1 MTYRRSDS
9 PDFEPDAE
17 TDAAAADSDASAETV
32 TIEVTKTPP
41 ARVLRSSSKKSD
53 TVDNDADQKNNEG
66 EEGNSKKGR
75 RNKRKNTFSPKPQEK
90 RRHSRKTKGKSVS
103 FTLPPQR
110 SVHRDNVDEQCR
122 TLHITYK
129 RWEGTAEPKNQ
140 LHKSHIPFKS
150 SSMIP
155 TNQEVPD
162 NCILCPLKKYIR
174 DNWDMNRHYNAVHIP
189 NLICIDNTV
198 ALQCKCSDVR
208 SRGWEKDR
216 STRNSHYHC
225 TVCHWPRDRIPQ
237 LVNHMMSRH
246 KMPPS
251 SIRHLNKKK

>member
-9 PDFEPDAE
+9 PEFELDAE
-17 TDAAAADSDASAETV
+17 TDAAAADSDASTETV

-53 TVDNDADQKNNEG
+53 TIDNDTDENNNKA
-66 EEGNSKKGR
+66 EEGNSKKGKG
-75 RNKRKNTFSPKPQEK
+75 NKRKNTVSPKPQGK
-90 RRHSRKTKGKSVS
+90 CRCSRKNKGKSVS
-103 FTLPPQR
+103 FTLPLQR
-110 SVHRDNVDEQCR
+110 SVRRDNVDEQSR

-129 RWEGTAEPKNQ
+129 CWEGTAEEKNQ
-140 LHKSHIPFKS
+140 LHKSLIPFKK

-162 NCILCPLKKYIR
+162 NCMLCPLKKYIR

-189 NLICIDNTV
+189 NLIRIDNTV

-225 TVCHWPRDRIPQ
+225 TVCHWPRDHIPQ
-237 LVNHMMSRH
+237 LVNHMIRRH
-246 KMPPS
+246 NTPAS
-251 SIRHLNKKK
+251 SIHHLNKKK

>member
-17 TDAAAADSDASAETV
+17 TDAAAADSDESAETV

-75 RNKRKNTFSPKPQEK
+75 HNKRKNTFSPKPQEK

-110 SVHRDNVDEQCR
+110 SVR
-122 TLHITYK
+122 
-129 RWEGTAEPKNQ
+129 
-140 LHKSHIPFKS
+140 
-150 SSMIP
+150 
-155 TNQEVPD
+155 
-162 NCILCPLKKYIR
+162 
-174 DNWDMNRHYNAVHIP
+174 
-189 NLICIDNTV
+189 
-198 ALQCKCSDVR
+198 
-208 SRGWEKDR
+208 
-216 STRNSHYHC
+216 
-225 TVCHWPRDRIPQ
+225 
-237 LVNHMMSRH
+237 
-246 KMPPS
+246 
-251 SIRHLNKKK
+251 

>member
-9 PDFEPDAE
+9 PEFDPDAE
-17 TDAAAADSDASAETV
+17 TDTAAADSDASADTV

-53 TVDNDADQKNNEG
+53 TVDKDADQNNKEG
-66 EEGNSKKGR
+66 EEGNSKKGT
-75 RNKRKNTFSPKPQEK
+75 RNKRKNTVSPKPQEK
-90 RRHSRKTKGKSVS
+90 RRRSHKNKGKSVS
-103 FTLPPQR
+103 FTLPLQR
-110 SVHRDNVDEQCR
+110 SVRRDNVDEQCR

-129 RWEGTAEPKNQ
+129 RWEGTTEAKNQ
-140 LHKSHIPFKS
+140 LHKSHIPFKK

-162 NCILCPLKKYIR
+162 NCILCPLKKYIQ

-198 ALQCKCSDVR
+198 ALQCKCSDIR

-237 LVNHMMSRH
+237 LVNHMITH
-246 KMPPS
+246 HNTPAS

>member
-1 MTYRRSDS
+1 MTYGHSDS
-9 PDFEPDAE
+9 PEFELDAE

-41 ARVLRSSSKKSD
+41 ARVLRSSSKKSN
-53 TVDNDADQKNNEG
+53 TVDKDGDENNNEAA
-66 EEGNSKKGR
+66 EGNSKKGKG
-75 RNKRKNTFSPKPQEK
+75 NKRKNTVSPKPQEK
-90 RRHSRKTKGKSVS
+90 RRRSRKNKGKSVS
-103 FTLPPQR
+103 FTLPLQR
-110 SVHRDNVDEQCR
+110 SVRRDNVDEQCR

-129 RWEGTAEPKNQ
+129 RWEGTAEKKNK
-140 LHKSHIPFKS
+140 LHKSHIPFKK

-174 DNWDMNRHYNAVHIP
+174 DKWDMKRHYNAVHIP
-189 NLICIDNTV
+189 KLICIDNTV

-237 LVNHMMSRH
+237 LVNHMISRH
-246 KMPPS
+246 KTPAS